1 SGITTDG
8 GYTQTGTLN
17 NTLTGKLFGVN
28 SEFQGTASASYLLTG
43 NTLQVG
49 GYSSAAY
56 NRFGTDSTG
65 YTNFITTTNDVLV
78 SGDLEVN
85 GSANFD
91 TFLRVGTNQTP
102 ALYANVSTGN
112 VGVGTT
118 LPLAPL
124 HVLGQCVTGDTR
136 LRRRRKKSKAKSQK
150 SPDEDYLYDEV
161 QIKDIRP
168 GDEIA
173 SLNEKTGQI
182 VWSKV
187 RALMD
192 MGVKP
197 IFKLTTASGRT
208 IRTTGNHPYL
218 VRMEKDT
225 AGRLTAAKSARRIK
239 KMVALVDYA
248 NIKAWCLEKGISL
261 DLQLLY
267 EVLLA
272 SGVSTVRFYYGTDER
287 NPGSYS
293 FLKKMAAVGYGVIT
307 KPVQY
312 FRISLAAIL
321 KKKQNTGWLKALASD
336 IRRNLLKE
344 AAKLDQKGVILTE
357 PKANFDI
364 EIATDA
370 LKMADE
376 YEGFVLFSGDGD
388 FTQLLERLESFGKK
402 TTVVAGRGF
411 MSGNLM
417 KSASTH
423 VQFEQLLKIL
433 PRLGTRFGAKSHEK
447 PTPASRRVWEKCIPT
462 ISKLLGLSNGF
473 GEGLWIR
480 AYQIREGQ
488 QIAVAQGKQAV
499 FEKVVKIQLLPPE
512 PVYDI
517 EVEGTHNFIG
527 NDIVAHNTF
536 LATGSGNVGVGTTSP
551 AVKLDIV
558 GGAGKFGDELIVT
571 NAGQFGGTATV
582 AYSRFGT
589 NTATDSSVDASN
601 DLLISGSLEVDGTF
615 RIDGNAS
622 HSLAGEW
629 NFDSNTLVVDSGLNR
644 VGVGTAT
651 LETALE
657 VAGTASISG
666 TTTLRGIT
674 YTWPS
679 ADGSTNTFLKTN
691 GSGTL
696 SWSTAG
702 VSSNSL
708 DFDEFVNS
716 MTLDANLTI
725 NRGTG
730 NYFIGIG
737 SAPSTVFEVQGTA
750 SASYLL
756 TGNTLQVGGYA
767 SAAYSRFGTDSTGYT
782 NF

>member
-1 SGITTDG
+1 
-8 GYTQTGTLN
+8 
-17 NTLTGKLFGVN
+17 
-28 SEFQGTASASYLLTG
+28 GTASASYLLTG

-49 GYSSAAY
+49 GYASAAY
-56 NRFGTDSTG
+56 SRFGTDSTG

-91 TFLRVGTNQTP
+91 TFLRVGTSQTP

-536 LATGSGNVGVGTTSP
+536 LATGSGNVGIGTTSP

-589 NTATDSSVDASN
+589 STTGYTNFITTTN
-601 DLLISGSLEVDGTF
+601 DVLISGNLE
-615 RIDGNAS
+615 IDS
-622 HSLAGEW
+622 EVF
-629 NFDSNTLVVDSGLNR
+629 FDS
-644 VGVGTAT
+644 A
-651 LETALE
+651 
-657 VAGTASISG
+657 ASISG
-666 TTTLRGIT
+666 NFQTAGRFILGDSGDTGSIDTSDWDISSAGNLSGIGT
-674 YTWPS
+674 IA
-679 ADGSTNTFLKTN
+679 ADGAYTQTGTGANTF
-691 GSGTL
+691 SGATTF
-696 SWSTAG
+696 SAGGTA
-702 VSSNSL
+702 L
-708 DFDEFVNS
+708 TVNNNA
-716 MTLDANLTI
+716 TV
-725 NRGTG
+725 TG
-730 NYFIGIG
+730 NLGVG
-737 SAPSTVFEVQGTA
+737 TVPTTKFEVQGTA

-756 TGNTLQVGGYA
+756 TGNTLQVGGFA
-767 SAAYSRFGTDSTGYT
+767 SAAYNRFGTATATSSLLSASNDLLISGNLEIDSEVFFDSAASISG
-782 NF
+782 NFQTAG